1 MRVDSSVEN
10 ELIYSKIKL
19 FLRVE
24 ISEKYTHEINVSH
37 KAHESKASNELLK
50 AEGTRPF

>member
-10 ELIYSKIKL
+10 EVIYSGIKL

-24 ISEKYTHEINVSH
+24 ISEKYTYMKLMSAVKH
-37 KAHESKASNELLK
+37 KSQKPQMNS
-50 AEGTRPF
+50 